1 MNGSAGRQ
9 SGCPSIRGSTS
20 DLKRERSAGPIDS
33 QYALRAIAGRYE
45 IEDTLDVD
53 LPRLRIKLVGAHA
66 KFSIDERRI
75 RNVRYLV
82 NISDV
87 SWHDRAHFFGVA
99 AQLMR
104 RILVDAARA
113 RASVKR
119 AGQAQRENHSSAFD
133 FDNLP
138 DLSSTRDREL
148 MDIDDALGML
158 AKMDPRKAQ
167 VIELRFFGG
176 LSVDETAQ
184 ALNVSPQTVMRDWK
198 LARAWMMRELRK
210 K

>member
-1 MNGSAGRQ
+1 MT
-9 SGCPSIRGSTS
+9 P
-20 DLKRERSAGPIDS
+20 ERSHITRLLKAWSGGDDAALEELMPVVYHELRKTARRYMKNERAGNTL
-33 QYALRAIAGRYE
+33 QATALVNEVY
-45 IEDTLDVD
+45 
-53 LPRLRIKLVGAHA
+53 LR
-66 KFSIDERRI
+66 
-75 RNVRYLV
+75 LV

-113 RASVKR
+113 RASAKR
-119 AGQAQRENHSSAFD
+119 AGLAQRVNHSSAFD
-133 FDNLP
+133 FDKLP

-148 MDIDDALGML
+148 MDIDDALQVL
-158 AKMDPRKAQ
+158 ANMDPRKAR

-176 LSVDETAQ
+176 LSVDETAET
-184 ALNVSPQTVMRDWK
+184 LKVSAQTVMRDWK